1 MRKRPNATSTR
12 YASLARD
19 IERQIASGVLG
30 PGDRLPS
37 VRQACAMRGLSA
49 STVFQAYYLLESRG
63 LVHAVPRSGYFVATR
78 ATGAQLAEPP
88 TSKPRS
94 GCRVVDIND
103 LVYDILGSVR
113 TRDIVPLGSAFPSPS
128 LFPLDRLRRALVS
141 STRRLEPWDMV
152 DDLPPGN
159 LQLKREIG
167 KRYARL
173 GMSVATD
180 EIVLT
185 HGAMEA
191 LNLCLNAV
199 ARPGDAVVVESPTF
213 YVALQA
219 LQRLGLRA
227 IEVPTHVREG
237 IDLGR
242 LAQVIELY
250 RPKACWLM
258 TSFQNPLGSLMPQE
272 KKRDLVALLARHD
285 LPLIEDDVY
294 AELYEGAVAPLP
306 AKAHDRHGLVMH
318 CSSFSKCLA
327 PGYRVGWAA
336 PGRLAREVERLK
348 LMTSL
353 SGSIPVQSALAA
365 YLQEGGYD
373 HHLRTLRQTLQTQ
386 RESLLDAV
394 TRNFPDGTRVARPA
408 GGYFV
413 WIALPGAVDAMTLH
427 RAALARGISLA
438 PGPMFSARGEFQHH
452 IRLTCGQQWD
462 ASLERAIRTLA
473 RLVGDAARAGAP
485 VDRCNRPS
493 DRVVQAGD

>member
-1 MRKRPNATSTR
+1 MPHSSPATSVAR
-12 YASLARD
+12 YELLAR
-19 IERQIASGVLG
+19 ELEQQIAAGVLR

-37 VRQACAMRGLSA
+37 VRQMRASRGHSP

-63 LVHAVPRSGYFVATR
+63 LIRAVPRSGYFVAAR
-78 ATGAQLAEPP
+78 ADGVLLAEPQTTQP
-88 TSKPRS
+88 QPGSQT
-94 GCRVVDIND
+94 VAVTD
-103 LVYDILGSVR
+103 LVCEILGSAR
-113 TRDIVPLGSAFPSPS
+113 ARDIVPFGSAFPDPH

-141 STRRLEPWDMV
+141 STRRLEPWNMV
-152 DDLPPGN
+152 EDLPPGN
-159 LQLKREIG
+159 LRLRREIA
-167 KRYARL
+167 KRYLLHGLA
-173 GMSVATD
+173 VATD

-199 ARPGDAVVVESPTF
+199 TRPGDAVVVESPTF
-213 YVALQA
+213 YLALQA

-227 IEVPTHVREG
+227 IEVPTHCREG

-258 TSFQNPLGSLMPQE
+258 TNFQNPLGSLMPE
-272 KKRDLVALLARHD
+272 TKKRDLVDLLARHD

-294 AELYEGAVAPLP
+294 AELYEGNAAPLP
-306 AKAHDRHGLVMH
+306 AKAYDRRGLVLH

-336 PGRLAREVERLK
+336 PGRWAHEVQRLK

-353 SGSIPVQSALAA
+353 SGSIPVQAALAE

-373 HHLRTLRQTLQTQ
+373 HHLRGLRRSLQAQ
-386 RESLLDAV
+386 RNSLFEAV
-394 TRNFPDGTRVARPA
+394 TRHFPDGTRVVRPA

-413 WIALPGAVDAMTLH
+413 WVELPVAVDAMTLH
-427 RAALARGISLA
+427 RTALAQGISLA
-438 PGPMFSARGEFQHH
+438 PGPMFSARAEFQHH
-452 IRLTCGQQWD
+452 VRLTCGQPWD
-462 ASLERAIRTLA
+462 ATHERAMRTLA
-473 RLVGDAARAGAP
+473 RLADDAARAGIAEH
-485 VDRCNRPS
+485 
-493 DRVVQAGD
+493 AAI

>member
-1 MRKRPNATSTR
+1 MRDRTTAAPTR
-12 YASLARD
+12 YELLAQ
-19 IERQIASGVLG
+19 ELEQQIAAGVLR

-37 VRQACAMRGLSA
+37 LRQACASRGLSP

-63 LVHAVPRSGYFVATR
+63 LVRAAPRSGYFVAAR
-78 ATGAQLAEPP
+78 ADGVLLAEPR
-88 TSKPRS
+88 TSEPQS
-94 GCRVVDIND
+94 GSQTVDVND
-103 LVYDILGSVR
+103 LIYAILGSAR
-113 TRDIVPLGSAFPSPS
+113 ARDIVPFGSAFPSPS

-141 STRRLEPWDMV
+141 STRRLKSWDMV
-152 DDLPPGN
+152 VDLPPGN
-159 LQLKREIG
+159 LRLKREIA
-167 KRYARL
+167 KRYLRQGLA
-173 GMSVATD
+173 VATD

-219 LQRLGLRA
+219 LQRIGLRA
-227 IEVPTHVREG
+227 IEVPTHCREG

-258 TSFQNPLGSLMPQE
+258 TTFQNPLGGLMPE
-272 KKRDLVALLARHD
+272 TKKRDLVELLARHD

-294 AELYEGAVAPLP
+294 GELYEGNAAPLP
-306 AKAHDRHGLVMH
+306 AKAYDRRGLVLH

-353 SGSIPVQSALAA
+353 SGSIPVQAALAE

-373 HHLRTLRQTLQTQ
+373 RHLRSLRQSLQAQ
-386 RESLLDAV
+386 RESLFDAV
-394 TRNFPDGTRVARPA
+394 NRHFPDGTRVARPA
-408 GGYFV
+408 GGYFLWV
-413 WIALPGAVDAMTLH
+413 ELPVEVDAMALH
-427 RAALARGISLA
+427 RAALAQRISLA
-438 PGPMFSARGEFQHH
+438 PGPMFSARAEFQHH
-452 IRLTCGQQWD
+452 IRLTCGQHWD
-462 ASLERAIRTLA
+462 GALERATRTLA
-473 RLVGDAARAGAP
+473 QLVDVAQRADA
-485 VDRCNRPS
+485 PS
-493 DRVVQAGD
+493 QPSI

>member
-1 MRKRPNATSTR
+1 MRDRPTVVSAK
-12 YASLARD
+12 YELLAR
-19 IERQIASGVLG
+19 ELEQQIAAGVLR

-37 VRQACAMRGLSA
+37 VRQACAGRRLSP
-49 STVFQAYYLLESRG
+49 STVFKAYYLLESDG
-63 LVHAVPRSGYFVATR
+63 LVRAAPRSGYFVAAR
-78 ATGAQLAEPP
+78 ASGSLLAEPKVSEP
-88 TSKPRS
+88 QS
-94 GCRVVDIND
+94 GTTAVEVND
-103 LVYDILGSVR
+103 LIYACLGAAR
-113 TRDIVPLGSAFPSPS
+113 ARNIVPFGSAFPSPA

-141 STRRLEPWDMV
+141 STRRLKSWDMV
-152 DDLPPGN
+152 EDLPPGN
-159 LQLKREIG
+159 LRLKREIA
-167 KRYARL
+167 KRYLRL

-227 IEVPTHVREG
+227 IEVPTHCDTG

-242 LAQVIELY
+242 LAQIIELY

-258 TSFQNPLGSLMPQE
+258 TSFQNPLGGLMPE
-272 KKRDLVALLARHD
+272 TKKRELVELLARHD
-285 LPLIEDDVY
+285 MPLIEDDVY
-294 AELYEGAVAPLP
+294 AELYEGNVAPLP
-306 AKAHDRHGLVMH
+306 AKAYDRRGLVLH

-353 SGSIPVQSALAA
+353 SGSIPVQAALAE

-373 HHLRTLRQTLQTQ
+373 RHLRSLRSSLQAQ
-386 RESLLDAV
+386 RERLFDAV
-394 TRNFPDGTRVARPA
+394 VRFFPDGTRVMRPA

-413 WIALPGAVDAMTLH
+413 WVELHAGVDSMALH
-427 RAALARGISLA
+427 RAALGQGISLA

-452 IRLTCGQQWD
+452 IRLTCGQEWNE
-462 ASLERAIRTLA
+462 ALERAMRTLA
-473 RLVGDAARAGAP
+473 RLVDHAQRAEAP
-485 VDRCNRPS
+485 SQPS
-493 DRVVQAGD
+493 I

>member
-1 MRKRPNATSTR
+1 MRNPPNAAATR
-12 YASLARD
+12 YAMLAR
-19 IERQIASGVLG
+19 ELEQQITSDLLR

-37 VRQACAMRGLSA
+37 VRQTCAMRGLSP

-63 LVHAVPRSGYFVATR
+63 LIHAVPRSGYFVAAR
-78 ATGAQLAEPP
+78 PSGAPLAEPP
-88 TSKPRS
+88 TSSPRS
-94 GCRVVDIND
+94 GSSVVEVND
-103 LVYDILGSVR
+103 LVYTILGA
-113 TRDIVPLGSAFPSPS
+113 TRMRDVVPFGSAFPSPA

-159 LQLKREIG
+159 LQLQREIA
-167 KRYARL
+167 KRYVRL
-173 GMSVATD
+173 GMSIAAD

-227 IEVPTHVREG
+227 IEVPTHAREG

-242 LAQVIELY
+242 LSQVIELY

-258 TSFQNPLGSLMPQE
+258 TNFQNPLGSLMPDA
-272 KKRDLVALLARHD
+272 KKRDLVDLLARHD

-294 AELYEGAVAPLP
+294 AELFEGQVAPLP
-306 AKAHDRHGLVMH
+306 AKAYDRRGLVMH

-327 PGYRVGWAA
+327 PGYRVGWAV
-336 PGRLAREVERLK
+336 PGRLVREVERLK

-353 SGSIPVQSALAA
+353 SGSIPVQAALAE

-373 HHLRTLRQTLQTQ
+373 HHLRSLRQALQKQ
-386 RESLLDAV
+386 RESLFDAV
-394 TRNFPDGTRVARPA
+394 TRTFPDGTRVARPA

-413 WIALPGAVDAMTLH
+413 WVALPGAVDAMALH
-427 RAALARGISLA
+427 RAALAQRISLA
-438 PGPMFSARGEFQHH
+438 PGPMFSARAEFQHH
-452 IRLTCGQQWD
+452 VRLTCGQPWD
-462 ASLERAIRTLA
+462 ASLERAMRTLS
-473 RLVGDAARAGAP
+473 RLVGDAAHAGTP
-485 VDRCNRPS
+485 VQPP
-493 DRVVQAGD
+493 V

>member
-1 MRKRPNATSTR
+1 MPTTPTAASVAR
-12 YASLARD
+12 YELLAR
-19 IERQIASGVLG
+19 ELEQQIAAGVLR

-37 VRQACAMRGLSA
+37 VRQTRASRGLSP
-49 STVFQAYYLLESRG
+49 STVFQAYYLLEARG
-63 LVHAVPRSGYFVATR
+63 LVRAAPRSGYFVAAR
-78 ATGAQLAEPP
+78 AGGVLLAEPQ
-88 TSKPRS
+88 TSEPHS
-94 GCRVVDIND
+94 GSRPVEVND
-103 LVYDILGSVR
+103 LIYACLGAAR
-113 TRDIVPLGSAFPSPS
+113 ARDIVPFGSAFPSPT

-141 STRRLEPWDMV
+141 STRRLEPWNMV
-152 DDLPPGN
+152 EDLPPGN
-159 LQLKREIG
+159 LRLKREIA
-167 KRYARL
+167 KRYLRL
-173 GMSVATD
+173 GLAVPTD

-219 LQRLGLRA
+219 LQRMGLRA

-242 LAQVIELY
+242 LAQVIDLY

-258 TSFQNPLGSLMPQE
+258 TTFQNPLGSLMPE
-272 KKRDLVALLARHD
+272 TKKRDLVELLARHD

-294 AELYEGAVAPLP
+294 AELYEGQVAPLP
-306 AKAHDRHGLVMH
+306 AKAYDRRGLVLH

-353 SGSIPVQSALAA
+353 SGSIPVQAALAE

-373 HHLRTLRQTLQTQ
+373 RHLRSLRLSLQAQ
-386 RESLLDAV
+386 RDSLFDSV
-394 TRNFPDGTRVARPA
+394 NRNFPAGTKVVRPA

-413 WIALPGAVDAMTLH
+413 WVELPAGVDAMALH
-427 RAALARGISLA
+427 RAALAQRISLA

-452 IRLTCGQQWD
+452 IRLTCGQPWNEG
-462 ASLERAIRTLA
+462 LERAMRTLA
-473 RLVGDAARAGAP
+473 RLVDDAPRSDTPAQ
-485 VDRCNRPS
+485 PS
-493 DRVVQAGD
+493 I

>member
-1 MRKRPNATSTR
+1 MREHPAAAPTR
-12 YASLARD
+12 FELLARD
-19 IERQIASGVLG
+19 IEQQIAAGVLR

-37 VRQACAMRGLSA
+37 VRQTCATRGVSP

-63 LVHAVPRSGYFVATR
+63 LVRAVPRSGYFVAAR
-78 ATGAQLAEPP
+78 ADGVLLAEPR
-88 TSKPRS
+88 TSEPQP
-94 GCRVVDIND
+94 GLHAVEVDDVV
-103 LVYDILGSVR
+103 YAM
-113 TRDIVPLGSAFPSPS
+113 LGSARSRNIVPFGSAFLSPT

-141 STRRLEPWDMV
+141 SVRRLTPSNMV

-159 LQLKREIG
+159 LRLKREIA
-167 KRYARL
+167 KRYLRL
-173 GMSVATD
+173 GLAVRTD

-185 HGAMEA
+185 NGAMEA

-227 IEVPTHVREG
+227 IELPTHVREG

-258 TSFQNPLGSLMPQE
+258 TTFQNPLGSLMPDA
-272 KKRDLVALLARHD
+272 KKRDLVELLARHEV
-285 LPLIEDDVY
+285 PLIEDDVY
-294 AELYEGAVAPLP
+294 SELHDGAAAPLP
-306 AKAHDRHGLVMH
+306 AKAYDRRGLVLH

-336 PGRLAREVERLK
+336 PGRLTGEVERLK
-348 LMTSL
+348 LMTIL
-353 SGSIPVQSALAA
+353 SGSIPMQAALAE

-373 HHLRTLRQTLQTQ
+373 NHLRSLRQSLKAQ
-386 RESLLDAV
+386 RDSLFDAV
-394 TRNFPDGTRVARPA
+394 NRYFPDGTRVVRPA

-413 WIALPGAVDAMTLH
+413 WIELPAGVDAMALH
-427 RAALARGISLA
+427 RAALEQRISLA
-438 PGPMFSARGEFQHH
+438 PGPMFSARGEFRHH
-452 IRLTCGQQWD
+452 IRLTCGQPWD
-462 ASLERAIRTLA
+462 GTLERAMCTLA
-473 RLVGDAARAGAP
+473 RLVDEAGRGRAAEQTP
-485 VDRCNRPS
+485 I
-493 DRVVQAGD
+493 

>member
-1 MRKRPNATSTR
+1 MRNRSVAAATR
-12 YASLARD
+12 FELLAR
-19 IERQIASGVLG
+19 ELEQQIAAGVLR

-37 VRQACAMRGLSA
+37 VRQACATRGVSP

-63 LVHAVPRSGYFVATR
+63 LVRAVPRSGYFVAAR
-78 ATGAQLAEPP
+78 ADGVLLAEPR
-88 TSKPRS
+88 TSEPQS
-94 GCRVVDIND
+94 GSQSVEINN
-103 LVYDILGSVR
+103 LVYAILGSAR
-113 TRDIVPLGSAFPSPS
+113 ARDIVPFGSAFLSPD

-141 STRRLEPWDMV
+141 STRRLEPWNMV

-159 LQLKREIG
+159 LRLKREIA
-167 KRYARL
+167 KRYLQQGLA
-173 GMSVATD
+173 VATD

-191 LNLCLNAV
+191 LNLCLSAV

-219 LQRLGLRA
+219 LQRLGLHA

-258 TSFQNPLGSLMPQE
+258 TTFQNPLGSLMPE
-272 KKRDLVALLARHD
+272 AKKRDLVALLARHD

-294 AELYEGAVAPLP
+294 SELYEGNAAPLP
-306 AKAHDRHGLVMH
+306 AKAYDRRGLVLH

-336 PGRLAREVERLK
+336 PGRWAGEVERLK
-348 LMTSL
+348 VMTSL
-353 SGSIPVQSALAA
+353 SGSIPVQAALAE

-373 HHLRTLRQTLQTQ
+373 RHLRSLRLCLKGQ
-386 RESLLDAV
+386 RDSLFDAV
-394 TRNFPDGTRVARPA
+394 NRHFPDGTRVARPA

-413 WIALPGAVDAMTLH
+413 WVELPVGVDAMALH
-427 RAALARGISLA
+427 RAALAQRISIA
-438 PGPMFSARGEFQHH
+438 PGPMFSARAEFQHH
-452 IRLTCGQQWD
+452 IRLTCGHGWD
-462 ASLERAIRTLA
+462 AALERAMRTLA
-473 RLVGDAARAGAP
+473 RLVGDAPR
-485 VDRCNRPS
+485 VDSALQPPI
-493 DRVVQAGD
+493 

>member
-1 MRKRPNATSTR
+1 MRDRPTAISAR
-12 YASLARD
+12 YELLAR
-19 IERQIASGVLG
+19 ELEQQIAAGVLR

-37 VRQACAMRGLSA
+37 VRQACASRHLSP

-63 LVHAVPRSGYFVATR
+63 LVRAAPRSGYFVAAR
-78 ATGAQLAEPP
+78 PSGVLLAEPA
-88 TSKPRS
+88 TSAPQS
-94 GCRVVDIND
+94 GSKAVEVND
-103 LVYDILGSVR
+103 LIYTCLGNAR
-113 TRDIVPLGSAFPSPS
+113 ARDIVPFGSAFLSPV

-141 STRRLEPWDMV
+141 STRRLKPWSMV
-152 DDLPPGN
+152 EDLPPGN
-159 LQLKREIG
+159 LRLKREIA
-167 KRYARL
+167 KRYLRQ
-173 GMSVATD
+173 GMAVATD

-213 YVALQA
+213 YMALQA
-219 LQRLGLRA
+219 LQRLGLHA
-227 IEVPTHVREG
+227 IEVPTHVHEG

-258 TSFQNPLGSLMPQE
+258 TSFQNPLGSLMSE
-272 KKRDLVALLARHD
+272 TKKRDLVDLLARHD
-285 LPLIEDDVY
+285 VPLIEDDVY
-294 AELYEGAVAPLP
+294 AELYEGKTAPLP
-306 AKAHDRHGLVMH
+306 AKAYDRRGLVLH

-353 SGSIPVQSALAA
+353 SGSIPVQAALAE

-373 HHLRTLRQTLQTQ
+373 LHLRNLRSSLQAQ
-386 RESLLDAV
+386 RDSLFDAV
-394 TRNFPDGTRVARPA
+394 SRLFPDGTRVVRPA

-413 WIALPGAVDAMTLH
+413 WVELPVGVDAMALH
-427 RAALARGISLA
+427 RAALAHHISLA
-438 PGPMFSARGEFQHH
+438 PGPMFSARAEFQHH
-452 IRLTCGQQWD
+452 IRLTCGEHWD
-462 ASLERAIRTLA
+462 EALERAMRKLA
-473 RLVGDAARAGAP
+473 RLVDDATRAVTALP
-485 VDRCNRPS
+485 ALN
-493 DRVVQAGD
+493 

>member
-1 MRKRPNATSTR
+1 MPTTPTAASDAR
-12 YASLARD
+12 YELLAR
-19 IERQIASGVLG
+19 ELEQQIAAGVLR

-37 VRQACAMRGLSA
+37 VRQTCASRGMSP

-63 LVHAVPRSGYFVATR
+63 LVRAAPRSGYFVAAR
-78 ATGAQLAEPP
+78 AGGVLLAEPQ
-88 TSKPRS
+88 TSEPQS
-94 GCRVVDIND
+94 GSRPVEVND
-103 LVYDILGSVR
+103 LIYACLGSAR
-113 TRDIVPLGSAFPSPS
+113 ARDIVPFGSAFPSPT

-141 STRRLEPWDMV
+141 STRRLEPWNMV
-152 DDLPPGN
+152 EDLPPGN
-159 LQLKREIG
+159 LRLKREIA
-167 KRYARL
+167 KRYLRQGLA
-173 GMSVATD
+173 VPTD

-258 TSFQNPLGSLMPQE
+258 TNFQNPLGSLMPE
-272 KKRDLVALLARHD
+272 TKKRDLVDLLARHD

-294 AELYEGAVAPLP
+294 AELYEGKVAPLP
-306 AKAHDRHGLVMH
+306 AKAYDRRGLVLH

-353 SGSIPVQSALAA
+353 SGSIPVQAALAE

-373 HHLRTLRQTLQTQ
+373 RHLRSLRLSLQVQ
-386 RESLLDAV
+386 RDSLFDAV
-394 TRNFPDGTRVARPA
+394 NRNFPDGTKVVRPA

-413 WIALPGAVDAMTLH
+413 WVELPAGVDAMALH
-427 RAALARGISLA
+427 QAALAQRISLA
-438 PGPMFSARGEFQHH
+438 PGPMFSPRGEFQHH
-452 IRLTCGQQWD
+452 IRLTCGQPWD
-462 ASLERAIRTLA
+462 EALERAMRTLA
-473 RLVGDAARAGAP
+473 RLVDDAPRSDTPGQ
-485 VDRCNRPS
+485 PS
-493 DRVVQAGD
+493 I

>member
-1 MRKRPNATSTR
+1 MSDRPTTVPAK
-12 YASLARD
+12 YELLAR
-19 IERQIASGVLG
+19 ELEQQIAAGVVR

-37 VRQACAMRGLSA
+37 VRQACASRRLSP

-63 LVHAVPRSGYFVATR
+63 LVRAAPRSGYFVAAR
-78 ATGAQLAEPP
+78 ANGVLLAEPR
-88 TSKPRS
+88 TSEPQS
-94 GCRVVDIND
+94 GAQVVEAND
-103 LVYDILGSVR
+103 LIYACLGAVR
-113 TRDIVPLGSAFPSPS
+113 ARDIVPFGSAFPSPT

-141 STRRLEPWDMV
+141 STRRLKSSDMV
-152 DDLPPGN
+152 EDLPPGN
-159 LQLKREIG
+159 LRLKREIA
-167 KRYARL
+167 KRYLRQGLA
-173 GMSVATD
+173 VATD

-227 IEVPTHVREG
+227 IEVPTHCREG

-250 RPKACWLM
+250 RPKGCWLM
-258 TSFQNPLGSLMPQE
+258 TSFQNPLGALMPE
-272 KKRDLVALLARHD
+272 AKKRELVELLARYD

-294 AELYEGAVAPLP
+294 AELYEGEAAPLP
-306 AKAHDRHGLVMH
+306 AKAYDRRGLVLH

-353 SGSIPVQSALAA
+353 SGSIPVQAALAE

-373 HHLRTLRQTLQTQ
+373 RHLRHLRQSMQ
-386 RESLLDAV
+386 RQRHSLFDSVSRL
-394 TRNFPDGTRVARPA
+394 FPDGTRVMRPA

-413 WIALPGAVDAMTLH
+413 WVELPVGVDAMALH
-427 RAALARGISLA
+427 RAALAQRISLA
-438 PGPMFSARGEFQHH
+438 PGPIFSPRGEFQHH

-462 ASLERAIRTLA
+462 EALERAMRTIA
-473 RLVGDAARAGAP
+473 RLVDDALRTHAP
-485 VDRCNRPS
+485 PQPS
-493 DRVVQAGD
+493 I

>member
-1 MRKRPNATSTR
+1 MPTPPTAASVAR
-12 YASLARD
+12 YELLAR
-19 IERQIASGVLG
+19 ELEQQIAAGVLR

-37 VRQACAMRGLSA
+37 VRQTCATRGLSP

-63 LVHAVPRSGYFVATR
+63 LIRAVPRSGYFVAAR
-78 ATGAQLAEPP
+78 ADGVLLAEPP
-88 TSKPRS
+88 TSEPQAGS
-94 GCRVVDIND
+94 QTVEVND
-103 LVYDILGSVR
+103 LVCGIIGSAR
-113 TRDIVPLGSAFPSPS
+113 ARDIVPFGSAFPDPH

-141 STRRLEPWDMV
+141 STRRLEPWNMV
-152 DDLPPGN
+152 EDLPPGN
-159 LQLKREIG
+159 LRLRREIA
-167 KRYARL
+167 KRYLRHGLAI
-173 GMSVATD
+173 ATD

-199 ARPGDAVVVESPTF
+199 TRPGDAVVVESPTF

-227 IEVPTHVREG
+227 IEVPTHCGEG

-258 TSFQNPLGSLMPQE
+258 TNFQNPLGSLMPE
-272 KKRDLVALLARHD
+272 TKKRDLVELLSRHD

-294 AELYEGAVAPLP
+294 AELYEGNAAPLP
-306 AKAHDRHGLVMH
+306 AKAYDRRGLVLH

-336 PGRLAREVERLK
+336 PGRWAHEVQRLK

-353 SGSIPVQSALAA
+353 SGSIPVQAALAE

-373 HHLRTLRQTLQTQ
+373 RHLRSLRQSLQAQ
-386 RESLLDAV
+386 RTSLFDAV
-394 TRNFPDGTRVARPA
+394 TRHFPDGTRLVRPA

-413 WIALPGAVDAMTLH
+413 WVELPVGVDAMALH
-427 RAALARGISLA
+427 RAALAQRISLA

-452 IRLTCGQQWD
+452 IRLTCGQPWD
-462 ASLERAIRTLA
+462 GTLERALRTVA
-473 RLVGDAARAGAP
+473 RLVDDAARAVAADP
-485 VDRCNRPS
+485 VTI
-493 DRVVQAGD
+493 